1 MRNDALSNGRAHFLF
16 PWWGAPMRHD
26 LAIVLIAF
34 LLTAAYGCQPES
46 SVERNTVLMVVGQRA
61 FRVDEFE
68 RAYRVFRSAHGVGLE
83 EDPAA
88 EQASRLRFIQ
98 QLAEQLVLLEYA
110 RDIGLEISAEALNK
124 AVEDIRG
131 DYPDDLFEQMLLE
144 NAVNFEDWK
153 QALRVRLTIDRLI
166 QQELSANVQ
175 ITEKDIEAYYQ
186 DPDAAQLAS
195 PSTLEGE
202 GADQID
208 QMIIQQ
214 LRRQKTEQAYTPWM
228 EGLKAKY
235 PVDID
240 QAVVQQIIADIGVP
254 AENGGERAP

>member
-1 MRNDALSNGRAHFLF
+1 MTRFRMAVRISFSMM
-16 PWWGAPMRHD
+16 GAPMRHD
-26 LAIVLIAF
+26 LVIVLIA
-34 LLTAAYGCQPES
+34 LLLIGGYGCQPES
-46 SVERNTVLMVVGQRA
+46 SVERNTVLMTVGQRA
-61 FRVDEFE
+61 LRVDEFE
-68 RAYRVFRSAHGVGLE
+68 RAYRVFRSAHGAGLE
-83 EDPAA
+83 EDPAVERA
-88 EQASRLRFIQ
+88 TRLRFIHQ
-98 QLAEQLVLLEYA
+98 VAEQLVLLEYA
-110 RDIGLEISAEALNK
+110 RDIGLEISADALNT

-153 QALRVRLTIDRLI
+153 HALWVRLTIDRLI
-166 QQELSANVQ
+166 QQELTANVQ

-186 DPDAAQLAS
+186 HLDAEQLVP
-195 PSTLEGE
+195 PSALEGE

-240 QAVVQQIIADIGVP
+240 QAVVQQVVADIGAP
-254 AENGGERAP
+254 AEDGGERAP